1 MLVTWQTNYDSSR
14 LFLFDFKVC
23 ALSYCSDIGRK
34 GFFVPIFYKM
44 IECAYICL
52 HIKVLRRQILSLD
65 RKCVSKMLY
74 LASFC
79 IHIYPCGRVYCA
91 LMYGFALESILK
103 GI

>member
-44 IECAYICL
+44 ISYSY
-52 HIKVLRRQILSLD
+52 VLLTHKSV
-65 RKCVSKMLY
+65 KAANFK
-74 LASFC
+74 
-79 IHIYPCGRVYCA
+79 P
-91 LMYGFALESILK
+91 
-103 GI
+103 

>member
-44 IECAYICL
+44 IAY
-52 HIKVLRRQILSLD
+52 
-65 RKCVSKMLY
+65 
-74 LASFC
+74 
-79 IHIYPCGRVYCA
+79 VYIFLTHKSDEA
-91 LMYGFALESILK
+91 VNFK
-103 GI
+103 P